1 MEEMKFSET
10 IDKLLDGNQIHR
22 KSWTDTGVFIS
33 IRDEQLKI
41 YNPSDKSVRP
51 LILSTGDMMGEDWV
65 IM

>member
-1 MEEMKFSET
+1 MGEMKFAEI
-10 IDKLLDGNQIHR
+10 IDPLLEGNKLR
-22 KSWTDTGVFIS
+22 RMSWPEGVFLS